1 MKSYK
6 DATVEYHLT
15 ANTEHRI
22 TVTFSGKASLQGT
35 ENFITWI
42 EEELVDRPHQSLQI
56 ILDLCA
62 LSSVPIR
69 SQLRMASWILGVK
82 GRVAN
87 VAIVGG
93 GRGARALAK
102 GSNMTNVQFFTDAQ
116 KAATSLEAAK

>member
-1 MKSYK
+1 MKTYK
-6 DATVEYHLT
+6 DATVEYYLT
-15 ANTEHRI
+15 TNTEHRI
-22 TVTFSGKASLQGT
+22 TVTFAGKASLQGT

-42 EEELVDRPHQSLQI
+42 EEELEDRPHQSLQI
-56 ILDLCA
+56 TLDLCA

-82 GRVAN
+82 GRVSK

-102 GSNMTNVQFFTDAQ
+102 GANMTNVKFFTGA
-116 KAATSLEAAK
+116 KEAATWLDSSQ

>member
-102 GSNMTNVQFFTDAQ
+102 GANMTNVQFFTDAQ
-116 KAATSLEAAK
+116 KAATWLEAAK

>member
-1 MKSYK
+1 MRTYK

-15 ANTEHRI
+15 TDTEHQI

-35 ENFITWI
+35 ENFIKWI
-42 EEELVDRPHQSLQI
+42 EEELVDRPNQSLQI
-56 ILDLCA
+56 ILDLCH

-69 SQLRMASWILGVK
+69 SQLRMASWILSVK

-102 GSNMTNVQFFTDAQ
+102 GANMTNVKFFGRLEE
-116 KAATSLEAAK
+116 AATWLNTPR